1 MSGLQV
7 AVVGATG
14 AVGNEI
20 IRILE
25 ERDFPV
31 EQLHL
36 YASERSEGKNLEF
49 QGSKITVKKLKKD
62 SFEGIDVALFSAGA
76 SRSLEFAQI
85 AVQSGAIVVD
95 NSSAFR
101 MEPNVPLVVPE
112 VNSHCLNSESKIIA
126 NPNCST
132 IQLVVV
138 LNPLH
143 KISRIKRVVV
153 STYQAVSGAGQ
164 KAIDELDL
172 QVKAKMKS
180 EESPSDNFPHQIAFN
195 CLPQIDIF
203 LDGGNTKE
211 ELKMINET
219 RKILEFE
226 DLPLS
231 ATCVRVPVYNSH
243 SESVNIE
250 FQEDMDS
257 KKAREILDNSEGI
270 EVLDDIEKLVY
281 PMPIDISGKDDVF
294 VGRIRDDDSLL
305 NTINLWVV
313 SDNLRKGAALNAV
326 QIAECLLKKNI
337 LDI

>member
-1 MSGLQV
+1 M
-7 AVVGATG
+7 
-14 AVGNEI
+14 
-20 IRILE
+20 
-25 ERDFPV
+25 
-31 EQLHL
+31 
-36 YASERSEGKNLEF
+36 
-49 QGSKITVKKLKKD
+49 
-62 SFEGIDVALFSAGA
+62 
-76 SRSLEFAQI
+76 
-85 AVQSGAIVVD
+85 
-95 NSSAFR
+95 
-101 MEPNVPLVVPE
+101 
-112 VNSHCLNSESKIIA
+112 
-126 NPNCST
+126 
-132 IQLVVV
+132 
-138 LNPLH
+138 
-143 KISRIKRVVV
+143 
-153 STYQAVSGAGQ
+153 
-164 KAIDELDL
+164 
-172 QVKAKMKS
+172 
-180 EESPSDNFPHQIAFN
+180 
-195 CLPQIDIF
+195 PQIDSF

-294 VGRIRDDDSLL
+294 VGRIRNDNSLL

>member
-14 AVGNEI
+14 VVGNEM

-25 ERDFPV
+25 ERNFPV
-31 EQLHL
+31 AQLHL

-49 QGSKITVKKLKKD
+49 QSNRLTVKKLDKD
-62 SFEGIDVALFSAGA
+62 SFKDIDIALFSAGA
-76 SRSLEFAQI
+76 SRSLEFAKI
-85 AVQSGAIVVD
+85 AVQSGAIVID

-101 MEPNVPLVVPE
+101 MEPNIPLVVPE
-112 VNSHCLNSESKIIA
+112 VNAHCLNRESKIIA

-143 KISRIKRVVV
+143 KISTIKRVVV

-164 KAIDELDL
+164 RAIDELDV
-172 QVKAKMKS
+172 QVRAKMQSKKS
-180 EESPSDNFPHQIAFN
+180 RPENFPHQIAFN
-195 CLPQIDIF
+195 CLPQIDVF

-219 RKILEFE
+219 RKILESK
-226 DLPLS
+226 DLPIS
-231 ATCVRVPVYNSH
+231 ATCVRVPVYNAH

-250 FQEDMDS
+250 FFEDMNS
-257 KKAREILDNSEGI
+257 QKARKILDGSVGI
-270 EVLDDIEKLVY
+270 EVLDDVHNLVY
-281 PMPIDISGKDDVF
+281 PMPIDISGEDDVF
-294 VGRIRDDDSLL
+294 VGRIRDDDSIR
-305 NTINLWVV
+305 NTLNLWVV

-337 LDI
+337 IKV

>member
-1 MSGLQV
+1 MSGLKV

-14 AVGNEI
+14 AVGNEM

-31 EQLHL
+31 DQLHL
-36 YASERSEGKNLEF
+36 YASQRSEGKKLEF
-49 QGSKITVKKLKKD
+49 HGSKITVKKLDND
-62 SFEGIDVALFSAGA
+62 SFKDIDVALFSAGA

-85 AVQSGAIVVD
+85 AVQSGAIVID

-101 MEPNVPLVVPE
+101 MESNVPLVVPE
-112 VNSHCLNSESKIIA
+112 VNSHCLNSKSRIIA

-138 LNPLH
+138 LNPLN
-143 KISRIKRVVV
+143 KISRIKRIVV

-164 KAIDELDL
+164 KAIDELNL
-172 QVKAKMKS
+172 QVKAKTKS
-180 EESPSDNFPHQIAFN
+180 EESLPENFPHQIAFN

-203 LDGGNTKE
+203 LEGGNTKE

-219 RKILEFE
+219 RKILEFD

-250 FQEDMDS
+250 FYEDMDS
-257 KKAREILDNSEGI
+257 EKARAILNGSEGI

-281 PMPIDISGKDDVF
+281 PMPIDISGEDDVY
-294 VGRIRDDDSLL
+294 VGRIRDDDSLC

-326 QIAECLLKKNI
+326 QIAECLLEKNI
-337 LDI
+337 LEV

>member
-14 AVGNEI
+14 AVGNEM

-25 ERDFPV
+25 ERNFPV
-31 EQLHL
+31 GQLHL

-172 QVKAKMKS
+172 QVKAKIKS
-180 EESPSDNFPHQIAFN
+180 EEFLSDNFPHQIAFN

-257 KKAREILDNSEGI
+257 KKAREILDKSEGI
-270 EVLDDIEKLVY
+270 EVLDDIKKLVY

-294 VGRIRDDDSLL
+294 VGRIRDDNSLL

-337 LDI
+337 LEI

>member
-1 MSGLQV
+1 
-7 AVVGATG
+7 
-14 AVGNEI
+14 
-20 IRILE
+20 
-25 ERDFPV
+25 
-31 EQLHL
+31 
-36 YASERSEGKNLEF
+36 
-49 QGSKITVKKLKKD
+49 
-62 SFEGIDVALFSAGA
+62 
-76 SRSLEFAQI
+76 
-85 AVQSGAIVVD
+85 
-95 NSSAFR
+95 
-101 MEPNVPLVVPE
+101 
-112 VNSHCLNSESKIIA
+112 
-126 NPNCST
+126 
-132 IQLVVV
+132 
-138 LNPLH
+138 
-143 KISRIKRVVV
+143 
-153 STYQAVSGAGQ
+153 
-164 KAIDELDL
+164 
-172 QVKAKMKS
+172 
-180 EESPSDNFPHQIAFN
+180 
-195 CLPQIDIF
+195 
-203 LDGGNTKE
+203 
-211 ELKMINET
+211 MINET